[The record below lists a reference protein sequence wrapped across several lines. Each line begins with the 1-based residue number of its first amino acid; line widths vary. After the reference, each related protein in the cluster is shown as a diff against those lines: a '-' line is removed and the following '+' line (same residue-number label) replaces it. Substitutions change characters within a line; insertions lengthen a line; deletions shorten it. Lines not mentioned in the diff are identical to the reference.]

1 MEGTAAD
8 AEEADEAEDEADEA
22 EEVVP
27 PVEKLAVRLPVP
39 YPQDEASL
47 HALRTQA
54 VNIHGNMDTMKGVI
68 NSRHYTSTSTSH
80 PPPSPT
86 TSTSPLPARGENS
99 GEAVAG

>member
-27 PVEKLAVRLPVP
+27 PVEKLAVRLPEP
-39 YPQDEASL
+39 YPVDDASL

-54 VNIHGNMDTMKGVI
+54 MNILGLMDTMKGVI
-68 NSRHYTSTSTSH
+68 NPRHYTSTSTSP
-80 PPPSPT
+80 PPPSHLHLHL
-86 TSTSPLPARGENS
+86 TSTSKG
-99 GEAVAG
+99 